1 MFRFHKGCFGTL
13 ILRLVVGAIF
23 LQWGLVK
30 LMMNGDAI
38 NALISGTAITPTW
51 FWIAA
56 VVQTVGGV
64 LLILGLAT
72 RFAAV
77 ILGLLMLMILN
88 SQGRTFGP
96 SQLEYLMLGTLV
108 SLVFMG
114 GKRYSFDRL
123 ICGSRCETDHKHTH

>member
-1 MFRFHKGCFGTL
+1 MYHKFHKGCFGTL

-30 LMMNGDAI
+30 LMMSAEAI
-38 NALISGTAITPTW
+38 NALIAGTGITMTW

-77 ILGLLMLMILN
+77 VLGLLMLMILN
-88 SQGRTFGP
+88 SNARTFGP
-96 SQLEYLMLGTLV
+96 NQLEYLMLGTLV

-114 GKRYSFDRL
+114 GRKYSFDQL
-123 ICGSRCETDHKHTH
+123 ICPSRV